1 MSNYV
6 ALGCG
11 ISLNAIL
18 NFLTGSDTPAD
29 PEFKFSG
36 GSDLLFMY
44 GFLPGVTGNDRK
56 LNSYGILFP

>member
-1 MSNYV
+1 MPFLTFLQAV
-6 ALGCG
+6 TPQL
-11 ISLNAIL
+11 IL
-18 NFLTGSDTPAD
+18 NLSFP
-29 PEFKFSG
+29 G